1 MADLRTVMVDGLSVS
16 TTDQG
21 AQAIE
26 KLTRERDAARQ
37 ATTDAATAHQTAI
50 AAKDADLA
58 KKDAEIDDLKSKQ
71 LTDADLD
78 KRVAARAVAEG
89 ESRQRIERSRAQLM
103 QEYAETGMCRRQFL
117 LGYFGEELPEPCG
130 NCDTCSSGSA
140 YRWAEEHDAG
150 IEEDFPLAA
159 RVNHETWGAGVV
171 MHTEA
176 DRLTVFF
183 DEAGYKVLSLT
194 AVKEGGLLEV
204 LGPAA

>member
-1 MADLRTVMVDGLSVS
+1 MRNLIFGINITLDGCCDHTRGIADDEIHDYFTDLLRDADVLSGPDDDLRAADLKP
-16 TTDQG
+16 
-21 AQAIE
+21 QA
-26 KLTRERDAARQ
+26 AA
-37 ATTDAATAHQTAI
+37 
-50 AAKDADLA
+50 
-58 KKDAEIDDLKSKQ
+58 E
-71 LTDADLD
+71 
-78 KRVAARAVAEG
+78 RAVAEA
-89 ESRQRIERSRAQLM
+89 ESRQRIEHSRAQLM

-117 LGYFGEELPEPCG
+117 LGYFGEELPSPCG

-140 YRWAEEHDAG
+140 DRWAEEHDAG

-159 RVNHETWGAGVV
+159 RVTHETWGAGVV

-183 DEAGYKVLSLT
+183 DDAGYKVLSLA